1 MKNKEQNVKTL
12 SIVEKKKIWL
22 LMSAAVIL
30 IGIIAG
36 IVRGGL
42 NFGMDFVGGT
52 KIVIQT
58 GSDKN
63 NKEEKDS
70 KKKDFDKAG
79 ADKIVEKYI
88 DDATTSMVD
97 DDQYEIKSAKLDTET
112 FDKMF
117 DEIKSEYKVH
127 ENVVSQDA
135 VGASI
140 GKDLTEKSIKALL
153 IAFVVMLIYIA
164 IRFEFTFGLAA
175 LSALAHDVLVTLS
188 IYAIFNIS
196 INSPFIAAILTIV
209 GYSINATIVIFDRIR
224 ENRKNLRRADDTE
237 LANKSVSQTMS
248 RSINTTLTTLFTIVA
263 VFIFVPSVRDFA
275 FPIIIGV
282 LSGTYSSI
290 CIAPSLWVV
299 YKKVA
304 DKRKEKREHKKIEK
318 RKKEK

>member
-1 MKNKEQNVKTL
+1 MKNKEQNTKVLKV
-12 SIVEKKKIWL
+12 VEKKKIWL
-22 LMSAAVIL
+22 LLSVAVIL
-30 IGIIAG
+30 IGVVAG

-52 KIVIQT
+52 KVVIQT
-58 GSDKN
+58 GLDSDS
-63 NKEEKDS
+63 EKKDEDS

-79 ADKIVEKYI
+79 ADKIVEKYV

-112 FDKMF
+112 FDKIF
-117 DEIKSEYKVH
+117 DDIKSEYKVH

-188 IYAIFNIS
+188 IYAIFNVS

-224 ENRKNLRRADDTE
+224 ENRKNLRRSDDTE
-237 LANKSVSQTMS
+237 LANKSIAQTMS

-263 VFIFVPSVRDFA
+263 VYIFVPSVRDFA
-275 FPIIIGV
+275 FPIIIGI

-304 DKRKEKREHKKIEK
+304 NKRKEKREHKKIEK
-318 RKKEK
+318 KKNK